1 MDADGR
7 PHRLPGHRH
16 LRLLARHPSG
26 PVRRGRGVVAV
37 AGAAAGAG
45 PARAVSLV
53 RSTRGAAG
61 VSVRGRWRHALLLSV
76 IALYSLF
83 PIYFITVQSLK
94 TPEEDVFGSPLWV
107 ADPTFENYTELFES
121 GEARVRG
128 YAILPKVPFVIW
140 LANSAVVLAASVV
153 LTLACAV
160 PAAYALGRLR
170 PPGWRWWRRVLFA
183 TYVIPQTILFIP
195 MYQVVLAFGLD
206 DSPAALVVIYSA
218 MALPFCVWLLSAYY
232 ANLPREIEESA
243 LVEGATRLGAFRR
256 IMLPMSRNVLVASG
270 LFTLGTVGQD
280 FMLASVFLLDRYKQT
295 VAAGLG
301 VMDVSLEELVAVAGV
316 NMAAIPVVILCALF
330 ARGYVRGLTAAM
342 LEGA

>member
-1 MDADGR
+1 VSGR
-7 PHRLPGHRH
+7 R
-16 LRLLARHPSG
+16 
-26 PVRRGRGVVAV
+26 
-37 AGAAAGAG
+37 
-45 PARAVSLV
+45 
-53 RSTRGAAG
+53 
-61 VSVRGRWRHALLLSV
+61 RWRHALLLAA

-107 ADPTFENYTELFES
+107 ADPTFENYTELFET
-121 GEARVRG
+121 GEPQVRG
-128 YAILPKVPFVIW
+128 YAILPKVPFVVW
-140 LANSAVVLAASVV
+140 LGNSALVLAASVA
-153 LTLACAV
+153 LTLVCAV

-170 PPGWRWWRRVLFA
+170 PAGWRWWRRGLFA

-206 DSPAALVVIYSA
+206 DSPVALVVIYST
-218 MALPFCVWLLSAYY
+218 MALPFCIWLLSAYY

-243 LVEGATRLGAFRR
+243 LVEGATRFTAFRR

-342 LEGA
+342 VEGA

>member
-1 MDADGR
+1 MS
-7 PHRLPGHRH
+7 P
-16 LRLLARHPSG
+16 
-26 PVRRGRGVVAV
+26 
-37 AGAAAGAG
+37 
-45 PARAVSLV
+45 
-53 RSTRGAAG
+53 
-61 VSVRGRWRHALLLSV
+61 RGRWRHAFLLGV
-76 IALYSLF
+76 VTLYSLF

-107 ADPTFENYTELFES
+107 ADPTFENYTELFER
-121 GEARVRG
+121 GEAQVRG
-128 YAILPKVPFVIW
+128 YAILPKVPFVVW
-140 LANSAVVLAASVV
+140 LANSAVVLVASVA

-160 PAAYALGRLR
+160 PAAYAIGRLR
-170 PPGWRWWRRVLFA
+170 PAGWRWWRRGLFA

-195 MYQVVLAFGLD
+195 MYQVVLALGLD

-218 MALPFCVWLLSAYY
+218 MALPFCIWLLSAYY
-232 ANLPREIEESA
+232 GNLPREIEESA
-243 LVEGATRLGAFRR
+243 LIEGATRFTAFRR
-256 IMLPMSRNVLVASG
+256 IMFPMSRNVLVASG

-280 FMLASVFLLDRYKQT
+280 YMLASIFLLDRYKQT

-342 LEGA
+342 VEGA